1 MVSNM
6 TAPECALL
14 IPLIPLI
21 GSIFVPAV
29 SRINARLR
37 GWYAVLISGTSMVLS
52 FALIPYVFGLPNVQ
66 QAVYLGDWIPSI
78 AGYAPIQ
85 FGVFI
90 DPLSVFIATLASAL
104 GTMILLYS
112 IEYMKKEEGLDRYY
126 FLMLLFIG
134 SMLGFVLSE
143 NLLIGFFF
151 WEIMGFCSYA
161 LIGFF
166 KNDDYNIHCGTK
178 AFIVTRIGDV
188 FLLAGILLIY
198 SLTPAHSLSLVD
210 LFSNSSWIYGLSA
223 LGLLVPIAVFMFIGA
238 IGKSAQVPLDV
249 WLPEAMAGPSSVS
262 ALIHAATMVNAGV
275 YLTARLLLLFL
286 PALDLLRVFFI
297 IVAIIGGFSAF
308 YTGTM
313 AMVAKELK
321 QVLAFST
328 ISQLGYM
335 MMAIGVG
342 GIILQTQGAYFS
354 SIFHLMNQAAFKAL
368 LFLAAGGVLHAV
380 DSKDMFEMGGIRR
393 SMPKT
398 FIAMLIGALALSGFP
413 PFSGF
418 FSKDSIIGFTWDLA
432 LTDPILGYL
441 LFTFAV
447 AAAAITFF
455 YSIRMIG
462 LTFLGNKSKH
472 IKELEKENHPI
483 HDPGWEMMI
492 PIIILALFSAIGGF
506 LGPLINSYF
515 GQSSYTFAGVL
526 AELTSTPS
534 LITFVALAV
543 GGIPAYLLYAR
554 RISSPSRI
562 TSKPVIRGVHKLFAN
577 RWYVNALYYKMLN
590 GFTAFSRGLFRIG
603 EILGLE
609 GFNIRLPKFIIRISG
624 GARRV
629 DERVVNRTANGI
641 AKEAVSISGKSARV
655 QTGRVSDYISAFF
668 FGLVILLIAVL
679 ITVGVV

>member
-1 MVSNM
+1 M
-6 TAPECALL
+6 TIPEYALL

-21 GSIFVPAV
+21 GSIFVPII
-29 SRINARLR
+29 SRLNTRLR
-37 GWYAVLISGTSMVLS
+37 GWYAVLISAASMVLS
-52 FALIPYVFGLPNVQ
+52 FTMFPYVFGLPSVYQ
-66 QAVYLGDWIPSI
+66 VVYLGDWIPSI
-78 AGYAPIQ
+78 AGYDSIK

-90 DPLSVFIATLASAL
+90 DPLSVFLATLASAL

-112 IEYMKKEEGLDRYY
+112 VEYMRKEEGLDRYY

-161 LIGFF
+161 LIGFW
-166 KNDDYNIHCGTK
+166 KNDEYNVHCGTK

-198 SLTPAHSLSLVD
+198 SLTPAHSLSLAY
-210 LFSNSSWIYGLSA
+210 LSSANSWIFQLST
-223 LGLLVPIAVFMFIGA
+223 LGLLVPTAVFMFIGA

-286 PALDLLRVFFI
+286 PALDLLRLFFI

-335 MMAIGVG
+335 MLALGVG
-342 GIILQTQGAYFS
+342 GLILQTQGAYFS

-418 FSKDSIIGFTWDLA
+418 FSKDSIIGFTWDLG

-447 AAAAITFF
+447 AAAAMTFF

-472 IKELEKENHPI
+472 IKELEKENHAI
-483 HDPGWEMMI
+483 HDPGWAMMA
-492 PIIILALFSAIGGF
+492 PVIILAVFSIIGGF
-506 LGPLINSYF
+506 LGPLINGYF
-515 GQSSYTFAGVL
+515 GQANYTFAGVV
-526 AELTSTPS
+526 AELTSMPS
-534 LITFVALAV
+534 LITFAALAL

-554 RISSPSRI
+554 RIASPGQI
-562 TSKPVIRGVHKLFAN
+562 TSKPVIRGIHKLFVN

-590 GFTAFSRGLFRIG
+590 GFTAFSRKLFGKG
-603 EILGLE
+603 EVAGLE
-609 GFNIRLPKFIIRISG
+609 GFNTRLPKFIVKISG
-624 GARRV
+624 GARKV
-629 DERVVNRTANGI
+629 DERVINRTANEI
-641 AKEAVSISGKSARV
+641 AKETVSISGKSTRV
-655 QTGRVSDYISAFF
+655 QTGRISDYISAFF
-668 FGLVILLIAVL
+668 FGSVILLIAVL
-679 ITVGVV
+679 ITAGAV

>member
-1 MVSNM
+1 M
-6 TAPECALL
+6 
-14 IPLIPLI
+14 
-21 GSIFVPAV
+21 F
-29 SRINARLR
+29 
-37 GWYAVLISGTSMVLS
+37 
-52 FALIPYVFGLPNVQ
+52 PYVFGLPNIYQV
-66 QAVYLGDWIPSI
+66 VYLGNWIPSI
-78 AGYAPIQ
+78 AGYDPIK

-90 DPLSVFIATLASAL
+90 DPLSVFIATLAGAL

-112 IEYMKKEEGLDRYY
+112 VEYMRKEEGLDRYY

-143 NLLIGFFF
+143 NLLIAFFF

-161 LIGFF
+161 LISFW
-166 KNDDYNIHCGTK
+166 KNDEYNVHCGTK
-178 AFIVTRIGDV
+178 AFVVTRIGDV

-198 SLTPAHSLSLVD
+198 SLTPAHSLSLAY
-210 LFSNSSWIYGLSA
+210 LSSANSWIFQLSS
-223 LGLLVPIAVFMFIGA
+223 LGLLVPTAVLMFIGA

-286 PALDLLRVFFI
+286 PALDLLRLFFI
-297 IVAIIGGFSAF
+297 VVAVIGGFSAF
-308 YTGTM
+308 YAGTM

-335 MMAIGVG
+335 MLAIGIG
-342 GIILQTQGAYFS
+342 GLILQTQGAYFS
-354 SIFHLMNQAAFKAL
+354 GIFHLMNQAAFKAL

-398 FIAMLIGALALSGFP
+398 FLAMLIGALALSGFP

-418 FSKDSIIGFTWDLA
+418 FSKDSIIGFTWDLG
-432 LTDPILGYL
+432 LTDPALGYL

-447 AAAAITFF
+447 ATAAMTFF

-462 LTFLGNKSKH
+462 LTFLGSKSKH
-472 IKELEKENHPI
+472 IKELEKENHAI
-483 HDPGWEMMI
+483 HDPGWAMMT
-492 PIIILALFSAIGGF
+492 PIVILALFSIVGGF
-506 LGPLINSYF
+506 LGPLINGYF
-515 GQSSYTFAGVL
+515 GQTDYTFGGIA

-534 LITFVALAV
+534 LITFAALAV

-554 RISSPSRI
+554 RISSPSQI
-562 TSKPVIRGVHKLFAN
+562 ASKPVIRVVHKLFAN

-590 GFTAFSRGLFRIG
+590 GFIAFSRKLFGKG
-603 EILGLE
+603 EVAGLE
-609 GFNIRLPKFIIRISG
+609 GFNSRLPRFIVKISG
-624 GARRV
+624 GASKFDEKVV
-629 DERVVNRTANGI
+629 DRTANGI
-641 AKEAVSISGKSARV
+641 AKETLSLSGKSTRV
-655 QTGRVSDYISAFF
+655 QTGRISDYVSAFF
-668 FGLVILLIAVL
+668 FGSVILLIAVL

>member
-1 MVSNM
+1 MAVQF
-6 TAPECALL
+6 ALL

-21 GSIFVPAV
+21 GSIFVPVV
-29 SRINARLR
+29 SRLNPRFR
-37 GWYAVLISGTSMVLS
+37 GWYAVVISAASMVLS
-52 FALIPYVFGLPNVQ
+52 FTILPYVFGSPNVHDV
-66 QAVYLGDWIPSI
+66 VYLGDWIPSI
-78 AGYAPIQ
+78 AGYQSIK

-90 DPLSVFIATLASAL
+90 DPLSVFVATVASAL

-112 IEYMKKEEGLDRYY
+112 VEYMRKEEGLDRYY

-134 SMLGFVLSE
+134 SMLGFVLGE

-161 LIGFF
+161 LIGFW
-166 KNDDYNIHCGTK
+166 KNDDYNVHCGTK

-198 SLTPAHSLSLVD
+198 SLTSTHSLSLGY
-210 LFSNSSWIYGLSA
+210 LSSANGWIFQLST

-286 PALDLLRVFFI
+286 PVLDLMRMFFI
-297 IVAIIGGFSAF
+297 VVAIIGGFSAF

-335 MMAIGVG
+335 MLAIGVG
-342 GIILQTQGAYFS
+342 GIILQTQGAYFAG
-354 SIFHLMNQAAFKAL
+354 IFHLMNQAAFKAL

-380 DSKDMFEMGGIRR
+380 DSKDMFDMGGIRR

-398 FIAMLIGALALSGFP
+398 FLAMLIGALALSGFP

-418 FSKDSIIGFTWDLA
+418 WSKDSIIGYTWDVG
-432 LTDPILGYL
+432 LTDPLLGDL

-472 IKELEKENHPI
+472 IKELEKEEHRI
-483 HDPGWEMMI
+483 HDPGWAMMA
-492 PIIILALFSAIGGF
+492 PIIILAAFSAIGGF
-506 LGPLINSYF
+506 LGPMINNYF
-515 GQSSYTFAGVL
+515 GQTDYTFGAVA

-534 LITFVALAV
+534 LITFAALAL
-543 GGIPAYLLYAR
+543 GGIPAYLLYVR
-554 RISSPSRI
+554 RISSPGQI
-562 TSKPVIRGVHKLFAN
+562 TSKPVLRGINKLFVN
-577 RWYVNALYYKMLN
+577 RWYVNAIYYKMLN
-590 GFTAFSRGLFRIG
+590 GFTAFSRKLFG
-603 EILGLE
+603 KVEVSGLE
-609 GFNIRLPKFIIRISG
+609 GFNLKLPKFIVKISG
-624 GARRV
+624 GARKV
-629 DERVVNRTANGI
+629 DENIVDRTANKI
-641 AKEAVSISGKSARV
+641 AKETVSLSGTSSRV
-655 QTGRVSDYISAFF
+655 QTGRISDYISAFF
-668 FGLVILLIAVL
+668 FGSVILMIAVL